1 MDEVELIPENGNS
14 AQVLVNTFFEI
25 DEWAS
30 SADIVKVVISNE
42 DTAIVDVLYVEQV
55 AVLKV
60 VGHRCVPDYELISS
74 CDYVHEIAE
83 WLLLSILIKLL
94 DLSKIVGWDVDPSWT
109 RPIWKVDNQANA
121 SVFLASRHWLVT

>member
-30 SADIVKVVISNE
+30 SADLVKVVISNE

-94 DLSKIVGWDVDPSWT
+94 DLSKIVGWDVDPS
-109 RPIWKVDNQANA
+109 RASPIGQV
-121 SVFLASRHWLVT
+121 S